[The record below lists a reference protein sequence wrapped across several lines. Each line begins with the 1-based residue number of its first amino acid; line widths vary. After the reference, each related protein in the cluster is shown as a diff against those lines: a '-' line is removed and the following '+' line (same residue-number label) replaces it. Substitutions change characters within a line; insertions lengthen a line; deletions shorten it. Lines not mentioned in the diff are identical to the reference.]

1 VHIFV
6 DHESGYKFQATS
18 IIVHIL
24 TSIGTK
30 AHTTSHTSVI
40 SRKPTNSA
48 EVATGGWAWRSNCGF
63 PIGGH
68 VRWQWF

>member
-1 VHIFV
+1 VGY
-6 DHESGYKFQATS
+6 ELGYKFQATS

-40 SRKPTNSA
+40 GRKTTNGTK
-48 EVATGGWAWRSNCGF
+48 VATGGWAWRSNCSF

-68 VRWQWF
+68 VRRQWF